1 MDATLHLLSTR
12 PEIAGGARVSTE
24 DIACWAGHL
33 DKDVTEFLDRLGGEI
48 AKSYECG
55 DLSYEFCDLLVNDL
69 FGLLVQRQFL
79 DPQGSWPH
87 LFYEVYEAF
96 DAGEFHRKADYSDDP
111 VAEFTNPAVAN
122 IVAKL

>member
-24 DIACWAGHL
+24 DIACWAGPL
-33 DKDVTEFLDRLGGEI
+33 DKDVTAFLDRLGGEI
-48 AKSYECG
+48 AKSYQSG

-69 FGLLVQRQFL
+69 FEILFDRQFL
-79 DPQGSWPH
+79 DPQGSWAH

-96 DAGEFHRKADYSDDP
+96 DAGEFHRKADHSDDP

-122 IVAKL
+122 IIAKL